1 MRCLILLAS
10 CLVLA
15 ECQFRFNLG
24 DIFGRPNRNK
34 QNQNENQN
42 NGGRVDAGSI
52 LGGLLGAVTNPNR
65 NQNNQNQNPGNNI
78 LGSIVN
84 AVVSEAIENIDVNIG
99 LDNNGQLQVAVL
111 PKDQEKENVNSGGST
126 DDLCVD
132 NGPNQECQTPK
143 HIYQCST
150 DSDCPIEDL
159 PIPDDDEN
167 GREMYRCM
175 YDYERDDGT
184 KICCDEKCQLDTE
197 EQVYEDLP
205 DWNHVY
211 YEERGIRMTHC
222 LYDHERDDG
231 SKLCQERV
239 VPFCAHP
246 EARSHEKCQIGIE
259 EQLYE
264 LDEDG
269 EILCQTDSDCP
280 PTTAPEWNGWFPIT
294 RLTVKESYCSKSNFP
309 PSPSTSVSS
318 PSNGVCSFGD
328 AEPFCN
334 HKLGRDHPECK
345 RCNVVYPLPDP
356 PCPKYKGTEEI
367 MDLDE
372 CCHSIFNN
380 TFFSSEYNEDD
391 WRSDLRKEIQ
401 RNFTI
406 NDCQLSGL
414 HQPPD
419 SPPRTS
425 FDNSICCDAPFVSC
439 SRIDNSADARSV
451 QALSAVAGIQDLAET
466 SLAKSTPSWTCPSFF
481 CKRQSLARPGKV
493 ICCPLTRRLWGN
505 TRVLVCPKS
514 CD

>member
-24 DIFGRPNRNK
+24 DIFGRPNRNQEN
-34 QNQNENQN
+34 QNQNQN
-42 NGGRVDAGSI
+42 NGGRVDAGAI

-78 LGSIVN
+78 LGGIVN
-84 AVVSEAIENIDVNIG
+84 AVVSEAIENTDVNIG

-126 DDLCVD
+126 DDLGVD
-132 NGPNQECQTPK
+132 NGPNQERQTPK

-175 YDYERDDGT
+175 YDYEREDGT
-184 KICCDEKCQLDTE
+184 KICCDEKCQIDTE
-197 EQVYEDLP
+197 KQVYGDLP
-205 DWNHVY
+205 IWNDDY
-211 YEERGIRMTHC
+211 YEERGIKVSHC
-222 LYDHERDDG
+222 LYDYERDDG
-231 SKLCQERV
+231 SKRCYERN

-264 LDEDG
+264 LNEG
-269 EILCQTDSDCP
+269 GQILCQTDSDCP
-280 PTTAPEWNGWFPIT
+280 PTTAPEWDGWSPIT
-294 RLTVKESYCSKSNFP
+294 GLTVEESYCSKSNFP

-318 PSNGVCSFGD
+318 PTNGVCKLGD
-328 AEPFCN
+328 AELFCN

-356 PCPKYKGTEEI
+356 PCLKYDGTSLFI
-367 MDLDE
+367 LDD
-372 CCHSIFNN
+372 CCHFIFNN
-380 TFFSSEYNEDD
+380 TGNHPWYHPFFSSE
-391 WRSDLRKEIQ
+391 DLRKEIQ
-401 RNFTI
+401 RNFTM

-425 FDNSICCDAPFVSC
+425 FDNSICCDAPFTSCISGVS
-439 SRIDNSADARSV
+439 SASALTRQS
-451 QALSAVAGIQDLAET
+451 LSAVAGIQDLAET
-466 SLAKSTPSWTCPSFF
+466 SLANRTPSWTCPSFF
-481 CKRQSLARPGKV
+481 CKQQSLARPGTV

-505 TRVLVCPKS
+505 TRVLVCPRS